1 MSFGIVTNVV
11 LVSVATLLL
20 LAFIIVASRRILG
33 ADLGIGRILFAGVLG
48 LGAEL
53 GFESQVVWPSDSSNF
68 ALIPVQFGI
77 LVLVTIAI
85 LVLLEIV
92 VPQGRVP
99 AVHQWGKILRQSLS
113 RGRRYTQLMRI
124 VSRNGL
130 IPFRIDNGKG
140 LEAERKRI
148 EQAANLRAACE
159 QAGGAF
165 IKFGQLLSTRS
176 DLLPDAYLTE
186 LSLLQ
191 QEISPTPWEEIS
203 AVLDEELP
211 GRVEDIFASIDHS
224 PVATASIG
232 QVHIATLASGDKV
245 AVKVQRPG
253 IVPLIE
259 RDSDIAMRLSR
270 RLEGSSEWAREVGVS
285 EVVSSM
291 TASLREETDFRIEA
305 SNLRAME
312 SAQNRHK
319 PADRIRVPHC
329 YRELC
334 TKRVL
339 VMEFMEGDT
348 VSRPSALESLDAAAR
363 SALAETVF
371 RSLLLQILEDGVFHS
386 DLHPGNVII
395 TPDGSPALLDLGSV
409 GRIDSETRHRLA
421 DVFLAV
427 SRRNSRAFADS
438 LLAFVEIPPGVNEV
452 ELRKEIG
459 AFMAHHLAPGSSMDP
474 SALSEI
480 FTILSLHGIALP
492 AELMSA
498 LRAMGAAEGTLLKLD
513 PSFNLLDS
521 ATEFGSATM
530 KSRLEP
536 KSVKESVENE
546 VIESLPLLHGLVQ
559 RADTVTRALAED
571 RFSIGVRAMADEHD
585 RRVYREFLH
594 FAAITF
600 LAGVF
605 GIMAVLLLVSSTGPK
620 VTETLTLFQLFGFIL
635 IPVSGTLTF
644 RVLFDVFSSRRR
656 H

>member
-20 LAFIIVASRRILG
+20 LSFIIVASRRILG

-53 GFESQVVWPSDSSNF
+53 GFESQVVWPSESSNF

-85 LVLLEIV
+85 LVVLEIV
-92 VPQGRVP
+92 IPQGRVP
-99 AVHQWGKILRQSLS
+99 AAHQWVKLLRQAFS

-130 IPFRIDNGKG
+130 LPFRIENGKG

-191 QEISPTPWEEIS
+191 QEVPPTPWADIA

-211 GRVEDIFASIDHS
+211 GHVDEIFASIDHS
-224 PVATASIG
+224 PIATASIG
-232 QVHIATLASGDKV
+232 QVHIATLNSGEKV

-253 IVPLIE
+253 IVNLIE
-259 RDSDIAMRLSR
+259 RDSDIAVRLSNS
-270 RLEGSSEWAREVGVS
+270 LERSSEWAREVGIVD
-285 EVVSSM
+285 VVSSM

-319 PADRIRVPHC
+319 PADRIKVPHC
-329 YRELC
+329 HREMC

-339 VMEFMEGDT
+339 VMEFVEGDT
-348 VSRPSALESLDAAAR
+348 VSRLAAR
-363 SALAETVF
+363 DNLDSDARSSLAETVF
-371 RSLLLQILEDGVFHS
+371 RSLLLQILDDGVFHS

-427 SRRNSRAFADS
+427 SHRNSRAFADA

-452 ELRKEIG
+452 ELRREIG
-459 AFMAHHLAPGSSMDP
+459 TFMAHHLAPGSSMDP

-480 FTILSLHGIALP
+480 FTILSLNGIPLP

-498 LRAMGAAEGTLLKLD
+498 LRAMGAAEGTLLALD

-536 KSVKESVENE
+536 HTLKESVENE
-546 VIESLPLLHGLVQ
+546 VIEALPLLHSLVQ
-559 RADTVTRALAED
+559 RVDSVTRALAED

-585 RRVYREFLH
+585 RSVYREFLH

-605 GIMAVLLLVSSTGPK
+605 GIMSVLLLVSSAGPV

-644 RVLFDVFSSRRR
+644 RVLFDVFSSRSR